1 MSFAATWMELEI
13 IILSKSERERQI
25 LYDITYMWNLKYA
38 TNELIYETETDT
50 ENKLMVAKGKGVG
63 EGGLGFWD

>member
-1 MSFAATWMELEI
+1 MDFKG
-13 IILSKSERERQI
+13 ILLSEKKSERERQI

-50 ENKLMVAKGKGVG
+50 ENKLRVAKGKGVG
-63 EGGLGFWD
+63 EGTNQESESN